1 MKRFALLSLAALAT
15 LALTSCEDDNNDA
28 GKSKVQ
34 LVVKSSTTLP
44 NTGTAMRS
52 MVGEGIVIEN
62 FWVNIDEI
70 EFDLT
75 DEWED
80 KLNDSIIAAQELQ
93 GPFLVNLMSQEALNG
108 LSLGTTL
115 IPNAAYEEVEFE
127 FDRCLDATN
136 QSMHNRSIYI
146 TGTIANTPFVLWY
159 NDEVE
164 FEISLENSTS
174 FALTGETMKLYIDF
188 NIAQIV
194 SSLTAMNFSSA
205 TDGNGDGV
213 IEIGPNDADGN
224 GDLASRIIE
233 ALEESVEL
241 DDNDLDD

>member
-1 MKRFALLSLAALAT
+1 MKRFALLPLAALAF
-15 LALTSCEDDNNDA
+15 TSCEDVSTEDVFTE
-28 GKSKVQ
+28 VQ
-34 LVVKSSTTLP
+34 LVVKSSAELP
-44 NTGTAMRS
+44 TVASPAKSTVA
-52 MVGEGIVIEN
+52 EGIVIEN
-62 FWVNIDEI
+62 FWVNISEV
-70 EFDLT
+70 EFDFT

-93 GPFLVNLMSQEALNG
+93 GPFLVNLMSQEALSG

-127 FDRCLDATN
+127 FDRCLDASK
-136 QSMHNRSIYI
+136 QSMYNRSIYI

-159 NDEVE
+159 NNEVE
-164 FEISLENSTS
+164 FEISLPNRSS

-194 SSLTAMNFSSA
+194 SSLTTMNFSLA

-241 DDNDLDD
+241 DDNNLDD